1 MLVSINS
8 RDIWTKRRHRC
19 PLLAKTAPPCI
30 SRLSIAP
37 SGIVKRHHI
46 KQVCKR
52 EERKK
57 GVASRA
63 SCQDEQT
70 PATPA

>member
-8 RDIWTKRRHRC
+8 RDIRTKRRHRC
-19 PLLAKTAPPCI
+19 LLPAKSAPPC

-57 GVASRA
+57 MEA
-63 SCQDEQT
+63 
-70 PATPA
+70 

>member
-1 MLVSINS
+1 MLVSISS
-8 RDIWTKRRHRC
+8 RGYLDQETT
-19 PLLAKTAPPCI
+19 PLPFLAKTAPPCI
-30 SRLSIAP
+30 TRLSIAP

-57 GVASRA
+57 RGV
-63 SCQDEQT
+63 
-70 PATPA
+70 